1 MKIAYNDTFQNNIG
15 TNRILSLPQKRLS
28 YPTFGSDSD

>member
-15 TNRILSLPQKRLS
+15 TNRILSFLQKRLS
-28 YPTFGSDSD
+28 NPTFGNDSD